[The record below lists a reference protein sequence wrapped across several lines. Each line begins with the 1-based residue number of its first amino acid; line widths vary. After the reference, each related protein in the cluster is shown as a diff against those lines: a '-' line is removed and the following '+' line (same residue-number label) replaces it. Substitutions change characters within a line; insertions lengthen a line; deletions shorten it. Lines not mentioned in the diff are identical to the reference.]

1 MELDGMMVLGVP
13 VSIKRPNDAQS
24 PMGMVGGAAGGAA
37 PGAGG
42 MLALPAMQV
51 QATSSIVRI
60 EELLRVDAGTT
71 KEDYDDVVEDMNEG
85 CGAHGKIK
93 NVFIVRKEHGDA
105 KPDLRAGDVFLQCS
119 SIDDATKIM
128 RAMGHRKYDGRQI
141 QMKSFEDDKWYSLIK
156 PLL

>member
-1 MELDGMMVLGVP
+1 MGGVP

-51 QATSSIVRI
+51 QATSSTICI
-60 EELLRVDAGTT
+60 DQLLRVDASTT
-71 KEDYDDVVEDMNEG
+71 KDDYDDVVEDMNEG

-93 NVFIVRKEHGDA
+93 TVFIVRKEHADS
-105 KPDLRAGDVFLQCS
+105 KPELKAGDVFLQCGG
-119 SIDDATKIM
+119 IDDATKIM
-128 RAMGHRKYDGRQI
+128 RAM
-141 QMKSFEDDKWYSLIK
+141 
-156 PLL
+156 

>member
-1 MELDGMMVLGVP
+1 
-13 VSIKRPNDAQS
+13 
-24 PMGMVGGAAGGAA
+24 MVGGAPAGGM

-51 QATSSIVRI
+51 QATTSTIRI
-60 EELLRVDAGTT
+60 AELLRVDASTT

-93 NVFIVRKEHGDA
+93 TVFMVRKEHADS
-105 KPDLRAGDVFLQCS
+105 KPDLKAGDVYLQCA

-141 QMKSFEDDKWYSLIK
+141 QMRSYEDDKWYSTVK
-156 PLL
+156 PFMNS